1 MKRILTFVIIF
12 AMLIPFAACEKAPDK
27 EAVNSPAPTET
38 VTEKPAAPS
47 AVPTEEPTASPTE
60 DPAEG
65 LPKVYAGDDVFFILY
80 PDGSLYGWGNNEHGQ
95 VGCGASG
102 NAAVPV
108 YVADGLTPV
117 YIGETVFA
125 LDGEGA
131 LWGWGRNDGADLGLG
146 DTVDR
151 TAPEKILAGVTKFAR
166 YLNGNWLALTGE
178 GKLYSWGF
186 DAWNDLTEE
195 EKAALSVPNLV
206 YENVK
211 SFDEDY
217 IITVGGDLIERWGDF
232 RKIAENVSEAYG
244 FDGWTALYKGV
255 DGTLYEWR
263 KFWDSDETVTI
274 TVLEGV
280 RTVIDGYILTE
291 DGTVLDYDHPFIR
304 DQETDATLIKVLD
317 GVKELVHAEA
327 YSEAFDCF
335 DVTFA
340 LRENGELWAWESADG
355 IGSGRTDVENRSV
368 PALVAEGV
376 RSVCTNGQQTYII
389 LVNGEA
395 MATGMNN
402 AESGSLG
409 TAGDTDGDVIG
420 YFVKLG
426 IENAAYFV
434 TRITTDLRYATD
446 VWDEYESWAEG
457 LTVYTRSFAVL
468 HDGTILAW
476 GYNGDGFLAGDT
488 AEAVIQTPV
497 RILPE
502 GR

>member
-1 MKRILTFVIIF
+1 MKRILSFVIIF
-12 AMLIPFAACEKAPDK
+12 ALLVPFAACSKAPEK
-27 EAVNSPAPTET
+27 EANDPPAPTDT
-38 VTEKPAAPS
+38 ATERPAD
-47 AVPTEEPTASPTE
+47 PTEEPVIPTAAPTDE
-60 DPAEG
+60 PAEE
-65 LPKVYAGDDVFFILY
+65 LPEVFVGDDVFFILY

-95 VGCGASG
+95 VGCGAAG
-102 NAAVPV
+102 TVGVPV
-108 YVADGLTPV
+108 HIADGLTPV

-125 LDGEGA
+125 LDGEGT

-151 TAPEKILAGVTKFAR
+151 TKPEKILEGVTKIAR
-166 YLNGNWLALTGE
+166 YYNGGWFALTGD
-178 GKLYSWGF
+178 GKLYNWGF
-186 DAWNDLTEE
+186 DAWDDDLTEE
-195 EKAALSVPNLV
+195 ERTASSVPSLY

-263 KFWDSDETVTI
+263 KVWDSDETVTI
-274 TVLEGV
+274 AVCEGI
-280 RTVIDGYILTE
+280 RTVIGGYILTE

-304 DQETDATLIKVLD
+304 DQETDTTLIKVLD

-340 LRENGELWAWESADG
+340 LKENGELWAWESADG
-355 IGSGRTDVENRSV
+355 IGSGRTDDENRSV

-376 RSVCTNGQQTYII
+376 RSVYTNGLQTYVI
-389 LVNGEA
+389 LENGDVY
-395 MATGMNN
+395 ATGMNN

-426 IENAAYFV
+426 IENAAYFA
-434 TRITTDLRYATD
+434 TRATTDLRYATD
-446 VWDEYESWAEG
+446 AWDEYESWTEG

-468 HDGTILAW
+468 HDGTVLAW

-488 AEAVIQTPV
+488 ADAVIHTPTEI
-497 RILPE
+497 RPE